1 MFGHLAF
8 LASFAQGKDSQVS
21 QLMQLY
27 DSNGFFTA
35 LPFLFSALWLLKG
48 AWVPMMIMH
57 LRDFYLTRKQDSELP
72 ENFPGAKKVSE
83 DQVHILMAMIGPYG
97 RIVLMHITIILAGL
111 PTMLLGSPLPALLLL
126 IMLKIAG
133 DIVTHR
139 FFHSK
144 EKTEETRQ
152 TDAITTTAII
162 ISILIIYLLEK
173 P

>member
-1 MFGHLAF
+1 
-8 LASFAQGKDSQVS
+8 
-21 QLMQLY
+21 
-27 DSNGFFTA
+27 
-35 LPFLFSALWLLKG
+35 
-48 AWVPMMIMH
+48 
-57 LRDFYLTRKQDSELP
+57 
-72 ENFPGAKKVSE
+72 
-83 DQVHILMAMIGPYG
+83 
-97 RIVLMHITIILAGL
+97 
-111 PTMLLGSPLPALLLL
+111 MLLGSPLPALLLL